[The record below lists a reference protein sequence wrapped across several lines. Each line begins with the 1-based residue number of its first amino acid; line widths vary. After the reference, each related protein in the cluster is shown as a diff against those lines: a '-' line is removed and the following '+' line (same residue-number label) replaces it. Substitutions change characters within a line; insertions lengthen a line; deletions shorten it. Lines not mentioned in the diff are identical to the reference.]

1 MQYAT
6 AVVIVAVFSVS
17 RDGRASVIQHGSI
30 LFSRLSGPGQNY
42 HFLFRVLCERFRS
55 TLQNLTLCLIIYRA
69 QFIFN
74 CRHTN
79 PGKKSSV
86 FLDSFFIVSACHY
99 SATERSVHK
108 CRCSLG

>member
-6 AVVIVAVFSVS
+6 AVVIVAIFSVS

-42 HFLFRVLCERFRS
+42 HFLFRVLCEIFRS

-79 PGKKSSV
+79 PGKRV
-86 FLDSFFIVSACHY
+86 VYF
-99 SATERSVHK
+99 
-108 CRCSLG
+108 

>member
-6 AVVIVAVFSVS
+6 AVVMVAIFSVT
-17 RDGRASVIQHGSI
+17 RDGRPSVIQHGSI
-30 LFSRLSGPGQNY
+30 LFSRLSGPEQNY

-79 PGKKSSV
+79 PGKRGV
-86 FLDSFFIVSACHY
+86 YF
-99 SATERSVHK
+99 
-108 CRCSLG
+108 